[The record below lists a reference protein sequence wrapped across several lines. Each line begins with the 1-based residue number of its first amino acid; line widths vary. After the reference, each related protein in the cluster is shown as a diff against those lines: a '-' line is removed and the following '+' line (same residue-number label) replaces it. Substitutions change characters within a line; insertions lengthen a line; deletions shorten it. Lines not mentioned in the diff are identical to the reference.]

1 VSTAPERSEQS
12 AEPAAQVT
20 VIIDGCAKEDAKTVL
35 DALHTSFA
43 GDRAAADAPA
53 EAADGAPNVWSATFD
68 VSRTLAL
75 PGGPAP
81 LTSPVKLTAQGGY
94 HAVDRLREALA
105 ESFTVQVIGTASGD
119 QEEEAAFRL
128 SPR

>member
-1 VSTAPERSEQS
+1 MSTAPQQP

-20 VIIDGCAKEDAKTVL
+20 VTLDSCAKEDAGTVL

-43 GDRAAADAPA
+43 GDRADTGAPSDAP
-53 EAADGAPNVWSATFD
+53 GAGPTVWTATFD

-81 LTSPVKLTAQGGY
+81 LGSPVTLTAQGGY
-94 HAVDRLREALA
+94 HAVDRIREALS
-105 ESFTVQVIGTASGD
+105 ESFKVTVTGTASGD
-119 QEEEAAFRL
+119 QEQEATFRL
-128 SPR
+128 TPR

>member
-1 VSTAPERSEQS
+1 MSTAPEQP
-12 AEPAAQVT
+12 AEPSAQVT
-20 VIIDGCAKEDAKTVL
+20 VTLDSCAKEDAGTVL

-43 GDRAAADAPA
+43 CDRGAEDAPQ
-53 EAADGAPNVWSATFD
+53 DAPGGGPTVWTATFD

-81 LTSPVKLTAQGGY
+81 LGEPVSLTAQGGY

-105 ESFTVQVIGTASGD
+105 ESFTVTVTGTASGD
-119 QEEEAAFRL
+119 QEEEVTFRL
-128 SPR
+128 APR